1 MKSMIIATAVLAAL
15 AAAPAAHAEGLR
27 AELRTGYDNVSAAGE
42 SSDGVAY
49 GFAIGYDGNVGD
61 KSFLGFEAGY
71 DDSTTR
77 ECVRNV
83 AVAGDR
89 TCIGAGRDLSVI
101 ARAGYR
107 LTEKSSLYLLTG
119 YTNARVLASYRS
131 GTTRTKSGDNLDG
144 FRVGAGYQLGISDK
158 IYGKVEYRYSNYEAD
173 FSRHQGMVGLGVKF

>member
-1 MKSMIIATAVLAAL
+1 MKSMIIATAGLAAL
-15 AAAPAAHAEGLR
+15 LAAPAAQAEGLR
-27 AELRTGYDNVSAAGE
+27 AELRTGYDNVSVAGE

-49 GFAIGYDGNVGD
+49 GFAIGYDKNVD
-61 KSFLGFEAGY
+61 EKSFMGFELGY

-77 ECVRNV
+77 DCVKNL

-89 TCIGAGRDLSVI
+89 TCIGAGRDLSALV
-101 ARAGYR
+101 RVGYH
-107 LTEKSSLYLLTG
+107 LTEKSSLYLLGG

-131 GTTRTKSGDNLDG
+131 ATIRTKSGDNLDG
-144 FRVGAGYQLGISDK
+144 FRVGAGYQLGISEK